1 MLKVVI
7 LDDDKISRE
16 IIRSYSNFTDFLTIN
31 AEFDNP
37 VQALKELEQLDC
49 DLIFLDIE
57 MPEMSGI
64 DFIEA
69 AKHIPQVIIISSKPE
84 YAAES
89 YNYDVTDYLVKPI
102 EYNRFLKAANRAK
115 AISETI
121 SLNGPTDEKHIFV
134 KSNGDLVKLN
144 FSTILYVE
152 AFADYVQ
159 IHTED
164 KRYTVLSTMKSI
176 HAKLGSDDFLRIHR
190 SFIVAIN
197 RIETIHENTLV
208 IGKKTVKISR
218 KYKKLL
224 KDKIAELSND
234 V

>member
-16 IIRSYSNFTDFLTIN
+16 IIRSYINFTDFLTIQ

-37 VQALKELEQLDC
+37 LQALKELENLDC
-49 DLIFLDIE
+49 DLVFLDIE

-69 AKHIPQVIIISSKPE
+69 AKRIPQIIIISSKPE

-121 SLNGPTDEKHIFV
+121 SLNAPTDEKHIFV

-176 HAKLGSDDFLRIHR
+176 HAKLGNEDFLRIHR
-190 SFIVAIN
+190 SFIVAIH
-197 RIETIHENTLV
+197 RIDTIHENTLV
-208 IGKKTVKISR
+208 IGKKVVKISR

-224 KDKIAELSND
+224 KDKIAEMSKNL
-234 V
+234 

>member
-16 IIRSYSNFTDFLTIN
+16 IIRSYINFTDFLTIQ

-37 VQALKELEQLDC
+37 IQALKELENLDC

-69 AKHIPQVIIISSKPE
+69 AKKIPQVIIISSKPE

-121 SLNGPTDEKHIFV
+121 SLNAPTDEKHIFV

-176 HAKLGSDDFLRIHR
+176 HAKLGNDDFLRIHR
-190 SFIVAIN
+190 SFIVAIH

-218 KYKKLL
+218 KYKKIL
-224 KDKIAELSND
+224 KDKIAEMSKNL
-234 V
+234 

>member
-1 MLKVVI
+1 MLPFSEEFGSIFVLCARMINLFIFKKKDMLKVVI

-16 IIRSYSNFTDFLTIN
+16 IIRSYINFTDFLTIQ

-37 VQALKELEQLDC
+37 IQALKELENLDC

-69 AKHIPQVIIISSKPE
+69 AKKIPQVIIISSKPE

-121 SLNGPTDEKHIFV
+121 SLNAPTDEKHIFV

-176 HAKLGSDDFLRIHR
+176 HAKLGNDDF
-190 SFIVAIN
+190 
-197 RIETIHENTLV
+197 
-208 IGKKTVKISR
+208 
-218 KYKKLL
+218 
-224 KDKIAELSND
+224 
-234 V
+234 